1 MTLQKCL
8 NESVRWELSNLKVFD
23 SKAYVLLK
31 ESDASA
37 RSKKLKA
44 RAFVKYLV
52 EYDSINIFRVW
63 NLEKWDVNEYRN
75 IIFDEESFLN
85 TYQAKNQL
93 KKFVRREHVEY
104 YERSVQISQTND
116 ILEELNSDEDEW
128 VKKSVREKIVKQSVE
143 TLRVKDSIQNVNQ
156 SFEDDD
162 HDQLLTLER
171 SSLRDT
177 SKLMNYRQIDS
188 KTSELIDIINRQI
201 DLKKDRHQKIDNLH
215 TDMKTHLSFDRS

>member
-1 MTLQKCL
+1 
-8 NESVRWELSNLKVFD
+8 
-23 SKAYVLLK
+23 
-31 ESDASA
+31 
-37 RSKKLKA
+37 
-44 RAFVKYLV
+44 
-52 EYDSINIFRVW
+52 
-63 NLEKWDVNEYRN
+63 
-75 IIFDEESFLN
+75 
-85 TYQAKNQL
+85 
-93 KKFVRREHVEY
+93 
-104 YERSVQISQTND
+104 
-116 ILEELNSDEDEW
+116 